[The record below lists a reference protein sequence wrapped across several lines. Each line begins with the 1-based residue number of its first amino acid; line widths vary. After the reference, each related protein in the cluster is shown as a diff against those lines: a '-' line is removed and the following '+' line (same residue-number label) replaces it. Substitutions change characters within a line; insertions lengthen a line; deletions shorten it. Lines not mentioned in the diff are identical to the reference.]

1 MKRLLIIVIFGNI
14 LISNLLA
21 TQIDPRIPL
30 YLRDNSTKNLTQDIR
45 FVSTYNFA
53 IEPVSIIENYY
64 DYFPGS
70 YNGKP
75 MQRVQTPTL
84 DGHWLMFHTRTTAS
98 SNRRIY
104 KTFIDNTGSILSN
117 TAFGAADIR
126 EGYPGLAVSEGGR
139 PLFAYHVD
147 LDDEATALEV
157 GFGYDA
163 VIGGTAL
170 GMHSSLYTIIDNPMD
185 IEVNGTTVS
194 TNEFI
199 WPSVQVGPSPTP
211 GSQRVYIMAKNAR
224 DNGSAI
230 SENVVMYYKDFT
242 EQEIEFQSLDG
253 TGWSYTSIPE
263 LNQWNSSTGEWRRPY
278 MSFIVHE
285 DKAYYIGYHIAYSE
299 PGVGGTPIEEG
310 TLTAFVCNNYG
321 EGEWQRY
328 STYGDFE
335 VINPPFIDPNTG
347 EPLSPG
353 QNYFNDV
360 TEGDLKLSSGQSG
373 HFSTS
378 IDNEGRIHFPVF
390 FTVGTNEGSYYP
402 ELHTVKNITFDTS
415 TFEWSIAEVY
425 PKKRNNSDPF
435 YPNDPIDI
443 TQYNSTNKYPSNA
456 MWEAWDQDGDGIV
469 DQVMDDGSWDGIDDG
484 ITPEDTDYWGK
495 PILSSIWPYMYWDSA
510 AADNAM
516 MFHLHTAQITNANEH
531 GMMAMVWQDA
541 DKARLYNTNPEDY
554 PELESYQNMCEIVI
568 SVSEDNG
575 RHWSDPI
582 FLNGVNTSEMQGE
595 IPEFPY
601 LGTEVD
607 YLGENS
613 QGDKIGRVHVMYLDD
628 DTYGSSIQGIGQ
640 ATGGTMKYM
649 ALDIVFGNYQIQDG
663 VNSIYDIQYT
673 TSAGS
678 DGTYPSPFEGQEVT
692 VQGIVTANTTNQG
705 SDQYGKMFISETE
718 GGAWN
723 SIFISHL
730 DSNLEVG
737 DMIEVTGTVNEIYGC
752 TELVNCD
759 VTILSSN
766 NPVPNPILIDTGE
779 LVPGL
784 IAESYESCKVKISN
798 ATVSQETDTSGKW
811 AVNDG
816 SGSCF
821 IANMFQIDHT
831 PSLGT
836 IYDSITGYVN
846 YHTGTYSVNPIT
858 GNDLVISQNSPNIT
872 GRILAP
878 DLATGIE
885 ANIALIG
892 SQNYFSNSIA
902 EGFFNIANVVEGS
915 YVLVVTSP
923 WYDNYSELVEIVED
937 EVNYFEVILSEK
949 LLPASNVVA
958 NLIDMQFTQYPV
970 ILTWSEPILNRE
982 IVSNK
987 QKKVNLI
994 TKAEDY
1000 FPSSY
1005 EQIRVVRPEVK
1016 YNIYCFKEED
1026 ANIPTNWIELAT
1038 NVNSLSYLDVVF
1050 PDLEL
1055 ATYYWAVETVYS
1067 NDRVA
1072 LPAIS
1077 NEIVKEAIIQE
1088 GLPDTI
1094 QFGSIQYG
1102 HSSEVY
1108 DIFIENI
1115 GNGNLLINDIS
1126 CENSNFI
1133 IDYDVL
1139 GLSIEPNSELLIQV
1153 AFTPQTAGYFES
1165 NLIITNNSNNLPV
1178 HSIRLEGYGGDTPL
1192 EPLGT
1197 NVSIIE
1203 NDANIY
1209 WNAVTEDINNN
1220 PITPDLYIVYY
1231 NGRNTQTEE
1240 DDFYY
1245 HGNTT
1250 GLTYTHH
1257 DVGIFSEFM
1266 FYRVKAYVDVDNA
1279 VLSHINDLVSQ
1290 KRKVSLKE
1298 VESLISNR
1306 KGKAILKD

>member
-1 MKRLLIIVIFGNI
+1 MKRFFITVVILAI
-14 LISNLLA
+14 LITNLFA
-21 TQIDPRIPL
+21 IQVDPRKQL
-30 YLRDNSTKNLTQDIR
+30 SLNEKSTKPLPQNSR
-45 FVSTYNFA
+45 FIPTYNFA

-84 DGHWLMFHTRTTAS
+84 DGHWLTFHARTSAS
-98 SNRRIY
+98 SNRRVY

-117 TAFGAADIR
+117 TAFSAADNW
-126 EGYPGLAVSEGGR
+126 EGYPGMATTAGGR
-139 PLFAYHVD
+139 PLLAYHVN
-147 LDDEATALEV
+147 LDADADLEV
-157 GFGYDA
+157 AFGYDA
-163 VIGGTAL
+163 VIGGLAL
-170 GMHSSLYTIIDNPMD
+170 GIHSSIYTIIDNPID
-185 IEVNGTTVS
+185 IYVNGTTVS

-199 WPSVQVGPSPTP
+199 WPSVQIGPSPTA
-211 GSQRVYIMAKNAR
+211 GSQRVYIMGKNAR

-253 TGWSYTSIPE
+253 TGWSMTSIPE

-285 DKAYYIGYHIAYSE
+285 DKAYYIGYHIAYTESGE
-299 PGVGGTPIEEG
+299 AGTPIEEG

-373 HFSTS
+373 YFSTS
-378 IDNEGRIHFPVF
+378 IDNEGRIHFPAF

-425 PKKRNNSDPF
+425 PKKKNNSDPF

-510 AADNAM
+510 AADGAM
-516 MFHLHTAQITNANEH
+516 MYHLHTAQITNANEH

-541 DKARLYNTNPEDY
+541 DKARLANLYLEDY
-554 PELESYQNMCEIVI
+554 PEYVPYQNMAEIVI
-568 SVSEDNG
+568 SVSANNG
-575 RHWSDPI
+575 RHWSEPI
-582 FLNGVNTSEMQGE
+582 FLNGVSTPEMQGE

-601 LGTEVD
+601 LGSEVD
-607 YLGENS
+607 YIGEDEEGNL
-613 QGDKIGRVHVMYLDD
+613 IGRVHVMYLDD
-628 DTYGSSIQGIGQ
+628 ETYGSSVQGIGQ

-649 ALDIVFGNYQIQDG
+649 ALDIAFGYSQIPEEVG
-663 VNSIYDIQYT
+663 SIYDIQYT
-673 TSAGS
+673 PNAGS
-678 DGTYPSPFEGQEVT
+678 DGTYPSLFEGEEVT
-692 VQGIVTANTTNQG
+692 VQGVVTANNASQG
-705 SDQYGKMFISETE
+705 SDQFGKFIISELE

-723 SIFISHL
+723 SIYINHGDTGVEIGDL
-730 DSNLEVG
+730 VEVNGTIDESNG
-737 DMIEVTGTVNEIYGC
+737 F
-752 TELVNCD
+752 TELTNCS

-766 NPVPNPILIDTGE
+766 NPVPNPIIINTGH
-779 LVPGL
+779 LVSGFT
-784 IAESYESCKVKISN
+784 AESYESCLVKVIN
-798 ATVSQETDTSGKW
+798 ATVSQEPDVEGKW

-821 IANMFQIDHT
+821 VGNLFEINHS

-836 IYDSITGYVN
+836 IYDSITGCVSYLSGN
-846 YHTGTYSVNPIT
+846 YTINPRT
-858 GNDLVISQNSPNIT
+858 ENDLVVIQTVPNVT
-872 GRILAP
+872 GRIVSL
-878 DLATGIE
+878 DSITGIE

-902 EGFFNIANVVEGS
+902 EGYFNIANVVEGS

-937 EVNYFEVILSEK
+937 DVNYFDVIMSEK

-958 NLIDMQFTQYPV
+958 NLTDMDYV
-970 ILTWSEPILNRE
+970 VHLTWSEPILNRE
-982 IVSNK
+982 IGSNK
-987 QKKVNLI
+987 QKEVSLI
-994 TKAEDY
+994 TKAED
-1000 FPSSY
+1000 SLLTSY
-1005 EQIRVVRPEVK
+1005 EQKRVARPEVN
-1016 YNIYCFKEED
+1016 YNIYCYKEED
-1026 ANIPTNWIELAT
+1026 ENITANWVELAT
-1038 NVNSLSYLDVVF
+1038 NLNSLSYIYVSF
-1050 PDLEL
+1050 PVLEL
-1055 ATYYWAVETVYS
+1055 GTYYWAVEAVYS

-1072 LPAIS
+1072 PPTIS
-1077 NEIVKEAIIQE
+1077 NVIIKEAIMQE
-1088 GLPDTI
+1088 DLPDVI
-1094 QFGSIQYG
+1094 QYGSIQYG
-1102 HSSEVY
+1102 HPSEISDVL
-1108 DIFIENI
+1108 IKNI
-1115 GNGNLLINDIS
+1115 GNGNLLISDIS
-1126 CENSNFI
+1126 CENPNFI
-1133 IDYDVL
+1133 IDYEEV
-1139 GLSIEPNSELLIQV
+1139 GLSIEPNAEFIIQV
-1153 AFTPQTAGYFES
+1153 RFFPQTFGFYES
-1165 NLIITNNSNNLPV
+1165 NLIITNNSSNLPV
-1178 HSIRLEGYGGDTPL
+1178 YSIRLEGYGGDTPADPTEVNISVL
-1192 EPLGT
+1192 EDD
-1197 NVSIIE
+1197 V
-1203 NDANIY
+1203 NIS
-1209 WNAVTEDINNN
+1209 WNSVTEDINHN

-1231 NGRNTQTEE
+1231 NGQNTEA
-1240 DDFYY
+1240 DNDFYFLCS
-1245 HGNTT
+1245 TS
-1250 GLTYTHH
+1250 GLSFEHVN
-1257 DVGIFSEFM
+1257 VGAFSPFM
-1266 FYRVKAYVDVDNA
+1266 FYRVKAYVYVNNV
-1279 VLSHINDLVSQ
+1279 VLSQINDLVS
-1290 KRKVSLKE
+1290 RKQQVTMKE
-1298 VESLISNR
+1298 VEKLLREKKSFHTN
-1306 KGKAILKD
+1306 